1 MLGSAPQNKFHWIKP
16 FLELRATRS
25 SNSSSVARERLIQDS
40 FTFLCLGRRGGTRRV
55 RVVQTGL
62 SLQPSSP
69 ACIKNK
75 HLHAWWCRVYDV
87 VLLSLPGIVMVLRSK
102 GAWSRKS
109 FTAFPQRSQSLHSP
123 PNAGSCGSL
132 SLAPGGGSGGALG
145 TPSALGKW
153 EGQGVI
159 VRHPGAKRKLWLST
173 VSIEQVPPWGGGRA
187 DLGLVRPQALF
198 QPQAGSMGRRRLCL
212 PGPHRS
218 PSSCSQ
224 WKSWPVIW

>member
-1 MLGSAPQNKFHWIKP
+1 MPHAWFGPTEQIPLDQALPGTEGNQILKLILSCKRKTH
-16 FLELRATRS
+16 S
-25 SNSSSVARERLIQDS
+25 RLIYFFVLGKKRRHEGGQSGPDR
-40 FTFLCLGRRGGTRRV
+40 TF
-55 RVVQTGL
+55 L

-198 QPQAGSMGRRRLCL
+198 QPQAGSVGRTEKAAVKNNQHKQ
-212 PGPHRS
+212 PDS
-218 PSSCSQ
+218 NAS
-224 WKSWPVIW
+224 